1 MAGESNV
8 DLCDN
13 ETKTRSLGYESVMS
27 VLDRQRQLRL
37 SQATLHMID
46 NEFGKLYSFPI
57 SPQHSVSRLG
67 GFEILPELRAG
78 LKQLIAVAAR
88 RDFGGEFEHVGHG
101 RFAGGD
107 VEHEQSGGGFQMLLV
122 EPASDIFAVLQ
133 EIAQMA
139 FAVEL

>member
-88 RDFGGEFEHVGHG
+88 RNFCGKFQHVGQRRLAGSDIEHQHSGGEFEM
-101 RFAGGD
+101 F
-107 VEHEQSGGGFQMLLV
+107 LV
-122 EPASDIFAVLQ
+122 KPAPDIFAILQ